1 MITNNKNTTVNCHL
15 VRLWIH
21 ENKRVFGDRLNDN
34 PDRKFL
40 DDLLI
45 DRAQVK
51 FALSKAEIFN
61 AERIIFGDFMDGID
75 VEQRVYRQIEDL
87 KIMQNKIEEYLD
99 DYNSSVKTQMNL
111 VLFLDACDHVSR
123 IQRILRQPLG
133 NAFLLGVGGSG
144 RQSLS
149 RLATFIANYK
159 IFQIEVIRGY

>member
-1 MITNNKNTTVNCHL
+1 
-15 VRLWIH
+15 
-21 ENKRVFGDRLNDN
+21 
-34 PDRKFL
+34 
-40 DDLLI
+40 
-45 DRAQVK
+45 
-51 FALSKAEIFN
+51 
-61 AERIIFGDFMDGID
+61 
-75 VEQRVYRQIEDL
+75 
-87 KIMQNKIEEYLD
+87 MQNKIEEYLD

-159 IFQIEVIRGY
+159 IF